1 MVAVKRNIA
10 KSCGAG
16 PTVQAHA
23 SPAAP
28 TKSSR
33 SASLKSS
40 SSAAKTS
47 RFLRQKAAGV
57 PTRPIRAPRGRI
69 PRAAAWG
76 WLHTPVPNRIMF
88 FGVLFGLVSVTT
100 PYWASVKSSFS
111 GYASFGIWHFCVG
124 DEPCSSIHENLLPGK
139 RVPGKYFEFTPPPI
153 HFLFNCFLCLLP
165 PPLLCHTPFHYI
177 SEMFTATSTSQHNHH
192 NIAVG

>member
-23 SPAAP
+23 SPVAP
-28 TKSSR
+28 TKSR

-47 RFLRQKAAGV
+47 RLLRQKAAGI
-57 PTRPIRAPRGRI
+57 PTRPTRPPRGRI

-124 DEPCSSIHENLLPGK
+124 DDPCSSIHENLLPGK
-139 RVPGKYFEFTPPPI
+139 RVPGKYWVERRK
-153 HFLFNCFLCLLP
+153 LL
-165 PPLLCHTPFHYI
+165 
-177 SEMFTATSTSQHNHH
+177 SD
-192 NIAVG
+192 V